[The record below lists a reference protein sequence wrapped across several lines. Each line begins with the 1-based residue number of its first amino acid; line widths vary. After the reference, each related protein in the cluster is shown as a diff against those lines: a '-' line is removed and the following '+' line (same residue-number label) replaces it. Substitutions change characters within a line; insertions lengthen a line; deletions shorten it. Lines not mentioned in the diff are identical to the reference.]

1 MSADGARAPV
11 HPLSVFLPLHRMTT
25 TDVYCVVGHPVAHSR
40 SPWIHT
46 RFAQLTGQA
55 LRYERRLAPLEGFA
69 ADLQAFIQ
77 AGGRGCNITVPF
89 KLDAAQAAHSHSPR
103 VALAGAA
110 NTLVIAA
117 DGRIHADNTDGLG
130 LVADITRNA
139 GIPITGR
146 DVLLLGAGGAAAGVL
161 GPLLEQK
168 PRRLVVVNRTHAKA
182 QTLVQ
187 QHAAIATLHKV
198 ELVALERQV
207 LETDLTQ
214 NFDIIIN
221 ATASSLAGDDVPA
234 PASGLHARSLAYDMM
249 YGPAAQNFLNW
260 ASSHGALARDGLGM
274 LVEQAAESFAL
285 WRGVRPPSAQVLD
298 ELRDVLAREA
308 AA

>member
-1 MSADGARAPV
+1 
-11 HPLSVFLPLHRMTT
+11 MTT

-69 ADLQAFIQ
+69 ADLQAFIE

-130 LVADITRNA
+130 LVADIVRNA
-139 GIPITGR
+139 GVPLAGR
-146 DVLLLGAGGAAAGVL
+146 DLLLLGAGGAAAGALIGNQV
-161 GPLLEQK
+161 GQNSDYNDG
-168 PRRLVVVNRTHAKA
+168 RRR
-182 QTLVQ
+182 
-187 QHAAIATLHKV
+187 
-198 ELVALERQV
+198 R
-207 LETDLTQ
+207 
-214 NFDIIIN
+214 
-221 ATASSLAGDDVPA
+221 
-234 PASGLHARSLAYDMM
+234 R
-249 YGPAAQNFLNW
+249 
-260 ASSHGALARDGLGM
+260 
-274 LVEQAAESFAL
+274 
-285 WRGVRPPSAQVLD
+285 
-298 ELRDVLAREA
+298 
-308 AA
+308 